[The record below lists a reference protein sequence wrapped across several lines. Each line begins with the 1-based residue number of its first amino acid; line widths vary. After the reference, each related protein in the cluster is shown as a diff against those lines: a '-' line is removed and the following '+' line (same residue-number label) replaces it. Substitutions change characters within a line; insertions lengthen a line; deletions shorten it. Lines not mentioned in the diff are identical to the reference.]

1 MSHPNLSPL
10 SNFRFDI
17 PASIVVVLVAL
28 PLCLGI
34 AMASGAPLFSGLIAG
49 VIGGIVV
56 GALSG
61 SPLSVSGPAAGLTV
75 IVLSAITGLK
85 SFEAFLLAVCL
96 AGGLQ
101 IVFGLLRAGV
111 IGDFIPTTVIKGM
124 LAAIGLILI
133 LKQVT
138 HAIGYDVNSSVDFEF
153 AQKDGHNTLS
163 ALWYMFGENAALG
176 ACIISFISL
185 VFLFW
190 WDKKQPKFTNMLRYI
205 PGPLVVVLFGIGAN
219 AIFKMSAPDLALS
232 GTHLVSVP
240 VTGSV
245 DEFFGNFTHPNFD
258 LIFNKDVWMV
268 ALTLAVVASVETL
281 LSIEAI
287 DKLDP
292 YKRNTPTNRELFAQG
307 FGNIAS
313 GLIGGLPVTSVIVR
327 SSANVASGGR
337 TKMAAIVH
345 GILLLL
351 MVIAIPTYLNSIPLS
366 ALAAILIATGYKL
379 AKPGLFIEKYQKG
392 IGYFVPF
399 VITIATI
406 LLTDLLIGIAV
417 GIVTA
422 AIFIVWENFRN
433 SIVFIQDGNNYLVRC
448 KKDLF
453 FFHKYQLK
461 SVLNDLPD
469 NSRVL
474 LDLSRANFM
483 DLDNI
488 EIINDF
494 IVASEFKDIQLTIKA
509 PPVHIANQLKQ
520 EGYNNA

>member
-10 SNFRFDI
+10 SNMRFDI
-17 PASIVVVLVAL
+17 PAAIVVVLVAL

-34 AMASGAPLFSGLIAG
+34 ALASGAPLFSGLIAG
-49 VIGGIVV
+49 VIGGVVV

-96 AGGLQ
+96 AGCLQ

-138 HAIGYDVNSSVDFEF
+138 HAVGYDANATGDFEF
-153 AQKDGHNTLS
+153 LQQDGHNTFS
-163 ALWYMFGENAALG
+163 SLWYMMGENMAWG

-185 VFLFW
+185 AFLFW
-190 WDKKQPKFTNMLRYI
+190 WDKKQPKMTNALRYI
-205 PGPLVVVLFGIGAN
+205 PGPLVVVLFGISAN
-219 AIFKMSAPDLALS
+219 AVFKMSFPELAL
-232 GTHLVSVP
+232 GGDRLVSVP
-240 VTGSV
+240 VINSTE
-245 DEFFGNFTHPNFD
+245 EFLQNFTHPNFD
-258 LIFNKDVWMV
+258 LITSKEVWMV

-292 YKRNTPTNRELFAQG
+292 YKRVTPTNRELFAQG
-307 FGNIAS
+307 AGNIVS

-327 SSANVASGGR
+327 SSANVTSGGR
-337 TKMAAIVH
+337 TKASAIIH
-345 GILLLL
+345 GVLLL
-351 MVIAIPTYLNSIPLS
+351 MMVMAIPVYLNSIPLS

-379 AKPGLFIEKYQKG
+379 AKPGLFKEKYQKG

-399 VITIATI
+399 VITIAVI
-406 LLTDLLIGIAV
+406 LLTDLLVGIGV

-422 AIFIVWENFRN
+422 SIFIVWENFRN
-433 SIVFIQDGNNYLVRC
+433 SIILVQDGNNYLVKC

-461 SVLNDLPD
+461 SLLNELPD

-474 LDLSRANFM
+474 LDLSRANFI

-488 EIINDF
+488 EIVNDF
-494 IVASEFKDIQLTIKA
+494 IVAAEFKDIQLTIKA
-509 PPVHIANQLKQ
+509 PPVHIATQLKQ